1 MAYVRETAKSH
12 VLRNIYSVIES
23 WEKRNYVISVCY
35 KQGANWNLIQK
46 YFQQGI
52 TVFCGQDHFVAN
64 LQDDFLTMVIFCH
77 VILL

>member
-1 MAYVRETAKSH
+1 MLEKLQNRMYCAIFIPSSKAGK
-12 VLRNIYSVIES
+12 
-23 WEKRNYVISVCY
+23 KRNYVIGVCY

-77 VILL
+77 VIHL